1 MPADA
6 PASHAVEAISDF
18 FAVRAPALLAAKRE
32 LARAIHGRCLFD
44 VSDGRNGGDKWVV
57 DFATDPPTIGAVE
70 ALEGGATV
78 DADCHMT
85 LTAEQFR
92 ELIDDPA
99 AGQVLA
105 WQRRLQVGGDPGML
119 RRVGELLFPGREGE
133 NISTSG
139 YYAAINRLIPDP
151 QLTFMNY
158 GYVEEGEDFAW
169 CDEADQPWRYAINLI
184 RRALAGAEV
193 AGARVLDVGC
203 GRGGPASYLA
213 RRLGPLEV
221 VGLDASEDGIRFC
234 RERHVHSGLRFV
246 QGSAE
251 QLPFDAASFDVVL
264 NVESSH
270 CYLHPA
276 AFFSEVAR
284 VLKPGGAFCYTD
296 VLLPEGFERMQRL
309 LSDVR
314 ELDVVSAANISPQVA
329 HAIELNRPAFAALM
343 QSATDGKLGNQ
354 GLIANLVRTVNID
367 AYDRLRAGQVG
378 YYAWTIRREAT

>member
-1 MPADA
+1 MPAEA
-6 PASHAVEAISDF
+6 PARDAVEGVRDF
-18 FAVRAPALLAAKRE
+18 FEVRAPALLAAKPE
-32 LARAIHGRCLFD
+32 LARAIDGRCLFD
-44 VSDGRNGGDKWVV
+44 ISGGDTWVV
-57 DFATDPPTIGAVE
+57 DFTTDPPTLRAVGGLEDGAQ
-70 ALEGGATV
+70 V
-78 DADCHMT
+78 DADCEMT
-85 LTAEQFR
+85 LTAEQLC

-105 WQRRLQVGGDPGML
+105 WQQRVRIGGDPGML
-119 RRVGELLFPGREGE
+119 RRVGELLFPGPEGE
-133 NISTSG
+133 NTSTSG

-158 GYVEEGEDFAW
+158 GYVDEGEDFAW
-169 CDEADQPWRYAINLI
+169 CDEADEPWRYAINLI
-184 RRALAGAEV
+184 RRTLAGVDV

-203 GRGGPASYLA
+203 GRGGPAAYLA
-213 RRLGPLEV
+213 RRLDPLEV
-221 VGLDASEDGIRFC
+221 VGLDASEDGIGFC
-234 RERHVHSGLRFV
+234 RERHVHPRLRFV
-246 QGSAE
+246 HGGAE

-270 CYLHPA
+270 CYLKPA

-309 LSDVR
+309 LSGVR
-314 ELDVVSAANISPQVA
+314 ELDVVSATNIAPQVA

-343 QSATDGKLGNQ
+343 RSATDSKLCNQ
-354 GLIANLVRTVNID
+354 GLIANLVRTVNVD
-367 AYDRLRAGQVG
+367 AYDRLRAGQIG